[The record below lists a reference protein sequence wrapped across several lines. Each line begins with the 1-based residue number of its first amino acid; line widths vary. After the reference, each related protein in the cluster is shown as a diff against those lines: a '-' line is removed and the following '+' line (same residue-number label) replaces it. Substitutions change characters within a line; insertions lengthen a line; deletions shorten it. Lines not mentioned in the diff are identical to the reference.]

1 MAALEPVI
9 ASLIANTEEFTAS
22 LEAAKADM
30 AEFAAAAQASGDEA
44 GAGLA
49 TGTAAGAEGL
59 EADLGAAGLAG
70 GAALHDGVEDGTKD
84 VASDL
89 EKDGEDAGGKF
100 SNAMSGGLGKLANL
114 ISNTGLPLGPLSDGL
129 EKSSDATKDLDS
141 SSGSLFNTMSG
152 VGKVAFLGLAVA
164 GAAAAA
170 EGIHL
175 AMSMQSAD
183 AAIAVASGTSTKA
196 ATDIGNAFLATAG
209 KSEFSG
215 IEMANAFGQV
225 AGQLKS
231 AQGSALSTT
240 QAMQVMNATSD
251 LATAKQISL
260 TTATS
265 TVAAAMQA
273 FQLKT
278 KDASAVSDILLNASD
293 ATGQSVSALGNAL
306 DKTKTKLGG
315 MSPPIQQLSGLLVD
329 MTNHGETGR
338 AAMTALTSTFT
349 NFLKPA
355 AAVATAHNSLNA
367 AVKQLP
373 PNLQELGAAVAAGTM
388 TSAQYTAATASLNAT
403 QLSLIGNV
411 KTAQGALT
419 TASDAQAK
427 MGITATNAQGQL
439 LPLSNIIG
447 QLQTKITGMSTGQAI
462 ATLTAMGFTSASS
475 KLVETIQ
482 AGPGAFDAATNSTNK
497 AGSAQQAAAIQARTL
512 GVEFKTLKA
521 TAEDVLTEFGQ
532 FLIPIV
538 QTLGGAFVSATKFVL
553 DHKDVLYTLGVLV
566 GGFLTATIGAFAIN
580 TMASLVASIVRAGT
594 TVTSFTGNLLGMGT
608 SSEERPQKR
617 RR

>member
-9 ASLIANTEEFTAS
+9 ATLIANTAEFTAG
-22 LEAAKADM
+22 LDEAKAAM
-30 AEFAAAAQASGDEA
+30 ADFAATAGVEGDAA

-49 TGTAAGAEGL
+49 AGTKDGATAL
-59 EADLGAAGLAG
+59 ETDLGAAGLAG

-84 VASDL
+84 VADDL
-89 EKDGEDAGGKF
+89 AKDGEDAGSKF
-100 SNAMSGGLGKLANL
+100 SDAMSGGLGKLANL
-114 ISNTGLPLGPLSDGL
+114 ISNTGLPLGPLSEGL

-141 SSGSLFNTMSG
+141 SSSGLFNTMSG

-175 AMSMQSAD
+175 AQNMQSAD
-183 AAIAVASGTSTKA
+183 AAIAVAAGTSTKA

-215 IEMANAFGQV
+215 IEMADAFGQV

-231 AQGSALSTT
+231 AQGSALSTA
-240 QAMQVMNATSD
+240 QALQVMNAAGD

-260 TTATS
+260 ATATS

-278 KDASAVSDILLNASD
+278 KDASSVSDLLLNASN

-306 DKTKTKLGG
+306 DKTKTRLGG

-355 AAVATAHNSLNA
+355 
-367 AVKQLP
+367 
-373 PNLQELGAAVAAGTM
+373 
-388 TSAQYTAATASLNAT
+388 
-403 QLSLIGNV
+403 ICR
-411 KTAQGALT
+411 
-419 TASDAQAK
+419 SDR
-427 MGITATNAQGQL
+427 G
-439 LPLSNIIG
+439 
-447 QLQTKITGMSTGQAI
+447 
-462 ATLTAMGFTSASS
+462 
-475 KLVETIQ
+475 E
-482 AGPGAFDAATNSTNK
+482 
-497 AGSAQQAAAIQARTL
+497 R
-512 GVEFKTLKA
+512 
-521 TAEDVLTEFGQ
+521 
-532 FLIPIV
+532 
-538 QTLGGAFVSATKFVL
+538 
-553 DHKDVLYTLGVLV
+553 
-566 GGFLTATIGAFAIN
+566 
-580 TMASLVASIVRAGT
+580 
-594 TVTSFTGNLLGMGT
+594 
-608 SSEERPQKR
+608 SE
-617 RR
+617 